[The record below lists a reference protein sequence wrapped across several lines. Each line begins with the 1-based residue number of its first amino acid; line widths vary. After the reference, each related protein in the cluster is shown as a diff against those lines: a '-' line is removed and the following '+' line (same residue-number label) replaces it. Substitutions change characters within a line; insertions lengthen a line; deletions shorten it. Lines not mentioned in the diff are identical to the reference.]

1 MPGLDINQIQSYL
14 YHRYP
19 FLLVDKVVDYVPGIS
34 GVGIKN
40 VSINEPFFQGHFPG
54 QPIMPGVL
62 MIEALAQL
70 AAIVL
75 GTAIGQ
81 TNERDARVMG
91 YFASVKNFKFKQIV
105 IPGDQ
110 LRLTV
115 EFHNRK
121 GRIYS
126 ARGKAEVV
134 GGKLAAEG
142 ELMFALMNH
151 PPLIVNYEP
160 T

>member
-1 MPGLDINQIQSYL
+1 MAELDINDIQRYI

-19 FLLVDKVVDYVPGIS
+19 FLLVDRVLEYRPGEY

-40 VSINEPFFQGHFPG
+40 VTCNEPFFQGHFPG
-54 QPIMPGVL
+54 QPIFPGVL
-62 MIEALAQL
+62 MIEAVAQL
-70 AAIVL
+70 AAVVL
-75 GTAIGQ
+75 GTAIEKTSKDGSS
-81 TNERDARVMG
+81 VMG
-91 YFASVKNFKFKQIV
+91 YFAAVKNFKFKQKV

-115 EFHNRK
+115 EFIGRK
-121 GRIYS
+121 QRIYH
-126 ARGKAEVV
+126 AKGKVEVV

-151 PPLIVNYEP
+151 DPV
-160 T
+160 